1 MTPAKGYT
9 EMKESGIEW
18 LGKIPNNWC
27 TIRVKYALII
37 LNVALFQKK
46 IFKTWLRQGVSLNLG
61 MYYWLKTE
69 QQQAVWE

>member
-1 MTPAKGYT
+1 MSM
-9 EMKESGIEW
+9 EKE
-18 LGKIPNNWC
+18 
-27 TIRVKYALII
+27 LII